1 MIPRHPTEETASIP
15 FPTTCHVNM
24 YPAGITLGCDLAVTV
39 AVAHPVLAYILST
52 GIPYRR
58 KIISLSIYTPMRLIE
73 YEFLSDFQRAPNAIF
88 SENRYCGEIRILRKG
103 SAFRINISALNVSRQ
118 TSFCSFSQNP
128 TEANVILRSVPTT

>member
-1 MIPRHPTEETASIP
+1 
-15 FPTTCHVNM
+15 M

-73 YEFLSDFQRAPNAIF
+73 YEFLSDFQQAPSDF
-88 SENRYCGEIRILRKG
+88 LRKPLLWRNQDIQKG
-103 SAFRINISALNVSRQ
+103 IGVQDQHL
-118 TSFCSFSQNP
+118 P
-128 TEANVILRSVPTT
+128 